1 MFNSMKSLRKMRT
14 FLGPNDGGFTLVELL
29 IVIVIIGILAGV
41 VIGVLNPVQQQNR
54 ARDGTLRSAISK
66 AALAG
71 KSLFVSSPRNTQ
83 RAPTYQEFAGSVGTL
98 DVANSDCDDNVGGPG
113 VTGSCL
119 FRVTALDTPTNCDAT
134 NYNGVAAPGA
144 QCSFVYYKSPTL
156 FRIGV
161 RGFATPERLFVYS
174 FEESATGAI
183 IEGFWACPTTF
194 AIATSPSS
202 PTCDRV

>member
-1 MFNSMKSLRKMRT
+1 MVEDHKSKLINTTRKEVQTMFNSMKSLRKMRT
-14 FLGPNDGGFTLVELL
+14 FFGPNDVGFTLVELL

-98 DVANSDCDDNVGGPG
+98 DVANSDCDENVGGPG

-119 FRVTALDTPTNCDAT
+119 FRLSALDNPPNCDT
-134 NYNGVAAPGA
+134 GTGYNGVATPGG
-144 QCSFVYYKSPTL
+144 QCSFVY
-156 FRIGV
+156 
-161 RGFATPERLFVYS
+161 
-174 FEESATGAI
+174 
-183 IEGFWACPTTF
+183 
-194 AIATSPSS
+194 
-202 PTCDRV
+202 